1 MEIDEKSRFRMD
13 YVKLNIA
20 CRDVSKVPK
29 STKGTLGLC
38 LYDFGFEREI
48 PKDDNAKA
56 VKATVKVGE
65 DQRPLRD
72 LSLTRQVIL
81 VNKTRPMKRVM
92 ESYPKMAIIM
102 SLVNSS

>member
-13 YVKLNIA
+13 YVKLNIT

-29 STKGTLGLC
+29 SAKGTLGLC

-56 VKATVKVGE
+56 V
-65 DQRPLRD
+65 
-72 LSLTRQVIL
+72 I
-81 VNKTRPMKRVM
+81 
-92 ESYPKMAIIM
+92 
-102 SLVNSS
+102 